1 MNYCKV
7 SQAQAKTTELTWL
20 NARGSGAGSVQLHGT
35 KKRLAKGK
43 ELNALVTNA
52 VKEVLK

>member
-43 ELNALVTNA
+43 ELNSLVTNA